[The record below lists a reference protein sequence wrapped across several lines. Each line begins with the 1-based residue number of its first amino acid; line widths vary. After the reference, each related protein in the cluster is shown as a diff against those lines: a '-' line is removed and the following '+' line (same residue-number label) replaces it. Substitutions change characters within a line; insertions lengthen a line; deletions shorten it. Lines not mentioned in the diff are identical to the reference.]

1 MAHSSTASLASS
13 LAQLPRGAQAK
24 ILAQLTE
31 AEAEQLRYE
40 WRFWARPSQVAPPGL
55 WWTIWLILAGRG
67 FGKTRSVVEFVG
79 EEVESG
85 RAGRIGIAGATAGDV
100 RDVLVEGESGFL
112 ATAPKWNRPVYEPS
126 KRRLTWPN
134 GARGTLFSADEPD
147 RFRGPQ
153 HDLFVADE
161 LAAWRY
167 PEAWD
172 QAMFGL
178 RLGKHPRAVVAT
190 TPRPTDIVRELLKR
204 EGQDVVVSRGST
216 YDNRVNLAKVFL
228 ERIVRKYE
236 GTRLGRQELDGEVL
250 DDNPGA
256 LWKRGRIEEIRVG
269 RPGMPASAPK
279 MRRIVVAVDPAVT
292 ANEDCDETG
301 IVCCGLGA
309 DGHAYVIEDAS
320 LEQATPD
327 QWGKQ
332 AVAVYQRHHA
342 DCIVGEVNN
351 GGDLVEANVR
361 SAAKSLKV
369 QIAFSQVRASRGKA
383 VRAEP
388 VSGLYEQ
395 GRVHHIGV
403 LAKLE
408 DQMCT
413 WDPVLSTKSP
423 DRVDALVWGI
433 SEFLEKMNGAT
444 IDLSRWVV

>member
-1 MAHSSTASLASS
+1 MP
-13 LAQLPRGAQAK
+13 QL
-24 ILAQLTE
+24 
-31 AEAEQLRYE
+31 
-40 WRFWARPSQVAPPGL
+40 APPGL

-112 ATAPKWNRPVYEPS
+112 ATAPNWNRPVYEPS

-178 RLGKHPRAVVAT
+178 RLGKRPRAVVAT
-190 TPRPTDIVRELLKR
+190 TPRPTDIIRGLLKR
-204 EGQDVVVSRGST
+204 EGDDVVVSRGKT
-216 YDNRVNLAKVFL
+216 YDNRANLAPAFL
-228 ERIVRKYE
+228 AQIVRKYE

-256 LWKRGRIEEIRVG
+256 LWKRGRIEELRVFIG
-269 RPGMPASAPK
+269 PKHPPLPA
-279 MRRIVVAVDPAVT
+279 MRRVVVAIDPAVS
-292 ANEDCDETG
+292 ANENSDETG
-301 IVCCGLGA
+301 IVCVGLGV
-309 DGHAYVIEDAS
+309 DGHVYVLEDAS

-332 AVAVYQRHHA
+332 AVAVYRRHHA
-342 DCIVGEVNN
+342 NVIVGEVNN

-361 SAAKSLKV
+361 SAAKALGV
-369 QIAFSQVRASRGKA
+369 AVAFSQVRASRGKA

-388 VSGLYEQ
+388 VAGLYEQ
-395 GRVHHIGV
+395 GRAHHVGV

-408 DQMCT
+408 DQMCA
-413 WDPVLSTKSP
+413 WDPAYSTKSP
-423 DRVDALVWGI
+423 DRMDALVWGV
-433 SEFLEKMNGAT
+433 SEFLAGMNST
-444 IDLSRWVV
+444 PVKRDLSALW

>member
-1 MAHSSTASLASS
+1 
-13 LAQLPRGAQAK
+13 
-24 ILAQLTE
+24 
-31 AEAEQLRYE
+31 
-40 WRFWARPSQVAPPGL
+40 
-55 WWTIWLILAGRG
+55 
-67 FGKTRSVVEFVG
+67 
-79 EEVESG
+79 
-85 RAGRIGIAGATAGDV
+85 
-100 RDVLVEGESGFL
+100 
-112 ATAPKWNRPVYEPS
+112 
-126 KRRLTWPN
+126 
-134 GARGTLFSADEPD
+134 
-147 RFRGPQ
+147 
-153 HDLFVADE
+153 
-161 LAAWRY
+161 
-167 PEAWD
+167 
-172 QAMFGL
+172 MFGL